1 VRDNAVLG
9 FTIRKLRRDRGLRNI
24 DLAYSVP
31 ISRAYLSEIEK
42 GSKVPSFAMVNDIA
56 RGMRMEP
63 ANLWRAVADEIDA
76 NVR

>member
-9 FTIRKLRRDRGLRNI
+9 FTIRKLRVGKGMKNI
-24 DLAYSVP
+24 DLAWSVP
-31 ISRAYLSEIEK
+31 ISKAYLSEIEK

-63 ANLWRAVADEIDA
+63 SMLWRAVADEIDA
-76 NVR
+76 NA